1 MAMLSMEKRLRGAAG
16 TNLEGFL
23 QGTSGLD
30 KPLPVH
36 SPVSLSVSYSK
47 GLTLFISFISTSLA
61 QILASVEYCLNSVKE
76 RKHSGMPLDEMD
88 KWMDE

>member
-36 SPVSLSVSYSK
+36 SPVSLCFLQQGPHLVHLVHLYLS
-47 GLTLFISFISTSLA
+47 STDPSICG
-61 QILASVEYCLNSVKE
+61 ILLELSEGKE
-76 RKHSGMPLDEMD
+76 ALRNAA
-88 KWMDE
+88 